1 MEAQDALNRTTQFLW
16 PAVILC
22 LLVALPAC
30 KQTQKG
36 GNSRPPV
43 ARCMEDLDNIPE
55 LAALKARDKER
66 PEDAQ
71 GKPLEGL
78 EIALTIN
85 DQVRSSGDPDD
96 LDNWCEHEDSREN
109 FDRLV
114 AALKQHQM
122 PPTVD
127 FAIGQNLDPQLA
139 QAWVAGGNLL
149 GSMTYS
155 RKKPNKTG
163 VDEFVND
170 LARNDQTLAAYWKPD
185 AKSPK
190 YFRFP
195 KFKVS
200 MAPQDQARIE
210 KYLSDNGY
218 TVVPATVDAHDEKFS
233 WIYCAATARGDAACS
248 NLVKAYFRSLLLD
261 TTLKARE
268 SARQIAGREVKHVL
282 VFRANQ
288 FTCDNL
294 AELLAW
300 YKSLGARFIPLAD
313 ALADPFYK
321 MVDEEGMSAGLK
333 VFRKV
338 KTSQA
343 QQDPKP

>member
-1 MEAQDALNRTTQFLW
+1 LNRTTQLLW
-16 PAVILC
+16 LAVIL
-22 LLVALPAC
+22 LSVVGAPAC
-30 KQTQKG
+30 KQTARG
-36 GNSRPPV
+36 GNPKPPV

-55 LAALKARDKER
+55 LAALRARDKGK
-66 PEDAQ
+66 PEETAS
-71 GKPLEGL
+71 GHPLEGL
-78 EIALTIN
+78 ELALTIN
-85 DQVRSSGDPDD
+85 DQVRASGDPNDV
-96 LDNWCEHEDSREN
+96 DNWCEHEDSREN

-114 AALKQHQM
+114 AALREHQM

-139 QAWVAGGNLL
+139 KAWVASGNLL

-155 RKKPNKTG
+155 RLKPNKTSAE
-163 VDEFVND
+163 EFIND
-170 LARNDQTLAAYWKPD
+170 LARNDQTLAAYWPS
-185 AKSPK
+185 AKVPK
-190 YFRFP
+190 YFRYP
-195 KFKVS
+195 KFKIS
-200 MAPQDQARIE
+200 LASQDHAKIE
-210 KYLSDNGY
+210 KYLSDSGY
-218 TVVPATVDAHDEKFS
+218 TVVPATIDAHDEKFS
-233 WIYCAATARGDAACS
+233 WIYCAAAARNDAACS
-248 NLVKAYFRSLLLD
+248 NLVKAYFKSLLLD

-268 SARQIAGREVKHVL
+268 SARQIAGREVKHIL

-300 YKSLGARFIPLAD
+300 YKSLGARFIPLSD

-321 MVDEEGMSAGLK
+321 TVDEDGLPAGLK

-343 QQDPKP
+343 EQDQHQ

>member
-1 MEAQDALNRTTQFLW
+1 LNRTTQLLW
-16 PAVILC
+16 LALILLAV
-22 LLVALPAC
+22 VGTPAC
-30 KQTQKG
+30 KQTAKG
-36 GNSRPPV
+36 GNPKPPV

-55 LAALKARDKER
+55 LAALRARDK
-66 PEDAQ
+66 
-71 GKPLEGL
+71 GKPGETASGHPLEGL
-78 EIALTIN
+78 ELALTIN
-85 DQVRSSGDPDD
+85 DQVRPSGDPDD
-96 LDNWCEHEDSREN
+96 VDNWCEHEDSREN

-114 AALKQHQM
+114 AALREHQM

-127 FAIGQNLDPQLA
+127 FAIGQNLDPKLA
-139 QAWVAGGNLL
+139 AAWVASGNLL

-155 RKKPNKTG
+155 RMKPNKASAE
-163 VDEFVND
+163 EFIKD
-170 LARNDQTLAAYWKPD
+170 LARNDQALAAYWQT
-185 AKSPK
+185 ATRSPK
-190 YFRFP
+190 YFRYP
-195 KFKVS
+195 KFKIS
-200 MAPQDQARIE
+200 LASPDHAKIE
-210 KYLSDNGY
+210 KYLSDSGY
-218 TVVPATVDAHDEKFS
+218 TVVPATIDAHDEKFS
-233 WIYCAATARGDAACS
+233 WIYCAASARNDAACS
-248 NLVKAYFRSLLLD
+248 NLVKAYFKSLLLD

-300 YKSLGARFIPLAD
+300 YKSLGARFIPLSE

-321 MVDEEGMSAGLK
+321 AVDEDGLSAGLK

-343 QQDPKP
+343 EQDPHQ